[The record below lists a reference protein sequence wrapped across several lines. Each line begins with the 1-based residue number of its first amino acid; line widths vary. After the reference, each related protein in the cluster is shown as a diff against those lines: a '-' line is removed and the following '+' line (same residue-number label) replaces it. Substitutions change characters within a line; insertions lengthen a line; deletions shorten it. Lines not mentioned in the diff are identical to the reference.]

1 MPKQDCVV
9 KCANCAHYE
18 AEAGLCHRNPPVSML
33 TEEGVFWGF
42 PECDPD
48 DWCGEFDGRN

>member
-9 KCANCAHYE
+9 KCANCAHFE
-18 AEAGLCHRNPPVSML
+18 TEGGLCHRNPPVPMM
-33 TEEGVFWGF
+33 TEEGMFWAF

-48 DWCGEFDGRN
+48 DWCGEFAGVN